1 MPFLEKQ
8 RDKTGEKLMG
18 EMYDR
23 IIIGAGLYGLYA
35 ARFCGKLGQKVLV
48 LEYDQAPF
56 ERATYINQARV
67 HMGYH
72 YPRSLTTAVKSAGYF
87 RRFCRGFWIFVFMI
101 SSIRYT
107 LHQISFSWTNARQF
121 MDFFVRRPEFGV
133 MRYLRPAILSP
144 ECVMGLF

>member
-1 MPFLEKQ
+1 M
-8 RDKTGEKLMG
+8 GEK
-18 EMYDR
+18 YDR

-35 ARFCGKLGQKVLV
+35 ARFCGKRGEKVLV

-87 RRFCRGFWIFVFMI
+87 RRFVEDFGF
-101 SSIRYT
+101 
-107 LHQISFSWTNARQF
+107 
-121 MDFFVRRPEFGV
+121 
-133 MRYLRPAILSP
+133 
-144 ECVMGLF
+144 